1 MSNTID
7 GERELI
13 MNSKSP
19 NFEKQA
25 FVLRTLGKIKARLSN
40 RPDSEHEQALIRVV
54 IAFIIFNYFSISNST
69 QVSLDNAGVPTA
81 FVASG
86 LFLSFSVFLLFA
98 IILRP
103 QASSIRRLVTL
114 FVDLGTTSYVL
125 AVGGEQATPII
136 AVYLW
141 VTMGHGFRYGVN
153 EMFLAT
159 VVSVIGFSIVAVTS
173 DFWSQHVTLSI
184 SVTILLTVLPLY
196 MATLLRKLN
205 EAIDHAKEASKA
217 KSQFVANMSHELRT
231 PLNGVIGLSDLL
243 MDTQLDSEQRELSHS
258 IQASAH
264 TLLELI
270 ENILDISKIEVGKVT
285 SEIVDFDLHR
295 LVNKTASMFTP
306 SAQKKGVELIAHIA
320 PDTPFMIRG
329 DAKHLRQVLI
339 NLVGNAVKF
348 TCKGRVEIRVHA
360 VNQADRN
367 LRLYFEVIDTG
378 IGIPQGAQEHIFESF
393 TQADESMTRRFG
405 GTGLGTTIA
414 KQLVS
419 LMGGVIGVESQEG
432 QGTTFWFE
440 IPIEV
445 QEVARPIDP
454 LKVKLSDIRVCVLA
468 CAGLRNTLQYT
479 LKSWHIEAE
488 FVETSACA
496 VSRLVDAIK
505 SGATPHDVAIVERSQ
520 LGIEAGHFVATL
532 RTERALRHLSLIL
545 VDNDHD
551 YAGEETFLQ
560 AGYSSVLYTPLD
572 KTLLFNA
579 LHAAQA
585 EHARPENV
593 VSLAEHYR
601 QRAVKR
607 HLDILVA
614 EDNETNQ
621 KVIRGI
627 LERAEHRVL
636 LAGDGEAVLDILA
649 SPENQ
654 FDVIVL
660 DMNMPGVSGLDVIK
674 TYRFMDT
681 TAAVP
686 IIVLTA
692 NATRDAMDACRK
704 AGANSFLTK
713 PVDAR
718 RLLET
723 IAQLTQDESP
733 SRIAQEVAVVKSL
746 PSESSSKTEVDKID
760 ESKLDKLSQLEPSGH
775 EFMKE
780 LVDGFTRDGEQQLAR
795 LHCAVEQSDY
805 PILRDAAHALKGSA
819 GELGGLLLVQLCKD
833 AERLKPYDI
842 ASEKT
847 ALLVQRIGES
857 FSTTCVM
864 LTEYVDRRYKA
875 MN

>member
-1 MSNTID
+1 
-7 GERELI
+7 

-54 IAFIIFNYFSISNST
+54 IAFIIFTYFSISNSA
-69 QVSLDNAGVPTA
+69 QVSLDNAGVSPA

-86 LFLSFSVFLLFA
+86 LFLSFSIFLLFA
-98 IILRP
+98 IIFRP
-103 QASSIRRLVTL
+103 QASSIRRVITL

-125 AVGGEQATPII
+125 AIGGEQATPII

-141 VTMGHGFRYGVN
+141 VTMGHGFRYGVKY
-153 EMFLAT
+153 MFLAT
-159 VVSVIGFSIVAVTS
+159 AISIIGFAVVAVTS
-173 DFWSQHVTLSI
+173 DYWSQHVTLSI
-184 SVTILLTVLPLY
+184 SIIILLTALPLY
-196 MATLLRKLN
+196 MATLVQKLN
-205 EAIDHAKEASKA
+205 EAIDRAKEASKA

-270 ENILDISKIEVGKVT
+270 ENILDISKIEAGKVT
-285 SEIVDFDLHR
+285 SEIIDFDLHR
-295 LVNKTASMFTP
+295 LVNKITSMFTP

-348 TCKGRVEIRVHA
+348 TCKGRIEIRVHA
-360 VNQADRN
+360 VNQVDRSFS
-367 LRLYFEVIDTG
+367 LYFEVVDTG
-378 IGIPQGAQEHIFESF
+378 IGIPQEAQEHIFESF

-405 GTGLGTTIA
+405 GTGLGTTIS

-419 LMGGVIGVESQEG
+419 LMGGDIGMESQEG

-440 IPIEV
+440 IPIKA
-445 QEVARPIDP
+445 QADPRPNDP

-468 CAGLRNTLQYT
+468 RAGLRNSLQSTLE
-479 LKSWHIEAE
+479 SWHIEAE

-496 VSRLVDAIK
+496 VSRLVDATR
-505 SGATPHDVAIVERSQ
+505 SRAAHDVAIIERRQ

-532 RTERALRHLSLIL
+532 RTEGSLRHLSLIL
-545 VDNDHD
+545 VDNDHV

-601 QRAVKR
+601 QRAAKR
-607 HLDILVA
+607 HLDVLVA

-636 LAGDGEAVLDILA
+636 LAGDGEAVLDILT

-654 FDVIVL
+654 FDVIIL

-686 IIVLTA
+686 IVVLTA
-692 NATRDAMDACRK
+692 NATRDAMDACRE

-723 IAQLTQDESP
+723 IAELIQDESS
-733 SRIAQEVAVVKSL
+733 SRIAHEVAVVKSL
-746 PSESSSKTEVDKID
+746 PSESSSKTGVDEID
-760 ESKLDKLSQLEPSGH
+760 ESKLDKLSQLESGGPA
-775 EFMKE
+775 FMKE

-805 PILRDAAHALKGSA
+805 PILRDVAHALKGSA
-819 GELGGLLLVQLCKD
+819 GELGGLRLVQLCKE
-833 AERLKPYDI
+833 AERLKPYDM
-842 ASEKT
+842 ASEKA

-857 FSTTCVM
+857 LNATCVR

>member
-1 MSNTID
+1 
-7 GERELI
+7 

-25 FVLRTLGKIKARLSN
+25 FVLRTLGKIQERLSN

-54 IAFIIFNYFSISNST
+54 IAFIIFTYFSISNST
-69 QVSLDNAGVPTA
+69 QVSLDNAGVSTA
-81 FVASG
+81 YVASG
-86 LFLSFSVFLLFA
+86 LFLSFSIFILFV

-103 QASSIRRLVTL
+103 QESPIRRLVTL

-141 VTMGHGFRYGVN
+141 VAMGHGFRYGVN
-153 EMFLAT
+153 YMFLAT
-159 VVSVIGFSIVAVTS
+159 VISVIGFAVVAVTS
-173 DFWSQHVTLSI
+173 DYWSKHVTLSI
-184 SVTILLTVLPLY
+184 SVTILLTALPLY
-196 MATLLRKLN
+196 MATLVQKLN
-205 EAIDHAKEASKA
+205 EAIDRAKEASKA

-243 MDTQLDSEQRELSHS
+243 MDTQLDSEQKELSHS

-264 TLLELI
+264 TLLEII
-270 ENILDISKIEVGKVT
+270 ENILDISKIEAGKVS
-285 SEIVDFDLHR
+285 SEIVDFDLHS
-295 LVNKTASMFTP
+295 LVNKITSMFAP

-320 PDTPFMIRG
+320 PNTPFMIRG

-348 TCKGRVEIRVHA
+348 TCKGRVEIRVHT
-360 VNQADRN
+360 VNHANRN
-367 LRLYFEVIDTG
+367 LRLYFEVTDTG
-378 IGIPQGAQEHIFESF
+378 IGIPKGAQEHIFESF

-419 LMGGVIGVESQEG
+419 LMDGVIGVESHED

-440 IPIEV
+440 IPIKE
-445 QEVARPIDP
+445 QADARPNDP

-468 CAGLRNTLQYT
+468 CDGLRNSMQYT
-479 LKSWHIEAE
+479 LESWRIEAE

-496 VSRLVDAIK
+496 VSRLVDATK
-505 SGATPHDVAIVERSQ
+505 SGAAHDVAIVERSQ
-520 LGIEAGHFVATL
+520 LGIDAGHFVATL

-551 YAGEETFLQ
+551 YAGEETFLH

-593 VSLAEHYR
+593 VSLAEYYR

-607 HLDILVA
+607 HLYILVA

-636 LAGDGEAVLDILA
+636 LASDGEAVLDILA

-681 TAAVP
+681 TAEVP
-686 IIVLTA
+686 IVVLTA
-692 NATRDAMDACRK
+692 NATRDAMDACQE

-713 PVDAR
+713 PIDAR

-723 IAQLTQDESP
+723 IAELTQDESP
-733 SRIAQEVAVVKSL
+733 SRIAHEVAEVKSL
-746 PSESSSKTEVDKID
+746 PSESCSKREVDEID
-760 ESKLDKLSQLEPSGH
+760 ESKLDKLSQLESGDPD
-775 EFMKE
+775 FMKE

-795 LHCAVEQSDY
+795 LHCAVKQRDY

-819 GELGGLLLVQLCKD
+819 GELGGLLLVQLCKE
-833 AERLKPYDI
+833 AERLKPYDM
-842 ASEKT
+842 ASNNT

-857 FSTTCVM
+857 FGSTRVR